1 MCRQCFK
8 LPADAKCPAMRAL
21 EELTPQGSE
30 FWEDPE
36 RCAAAIRYRL
46 DSQWRLLR
54 EKIIE
59 LKGLKGEL

>member
-1 MCRQCFK
+1 
-8 LPADAKCPAMRAL
+8 MRAL

-36 RCAAAIRYRL
+36 RCAAFIRYRL